1 MSLLGDAAVN
11 RGANLAREFSMPSS
25 EAPLEAA
32 EKPAEILPPPVPPKP
47 KLPALVEPKRA
58 PRRGYFLRL
67 VLALLLIGAGGLGG
81 TYWWHLNHAALPPG
95 IAWGNGRI
103 EADEIDIATKFA
115 GRVGQLLAD
124 EGDVVTA
131 GQVVARMD
139 TRDLETSAARADAQV
154 LEAQRFL
161 EAARSDLSQLA
172 AQQKFAEQ
180 EHRRAQT
187 LVQRG
192 NISEEIAD
200 QRQSQRDS
208 AAAAYNTGLA
218 RAAQAEHALDA
229 ARQEAALIRV
239 NIADNTL
246 VAPKDGRIQYRL
258 ANIGEVLGA
267 GGKVFTMVDT
277 GHVYMDVFLPTAEAG
292 KAAIGTEARIVLDA
306 LPSDPI
312 PAKVTYVSA
321 VAQFTPKAVET
332 KSERDKLMFRVRVRI
347 DRTELRNHPE
357 ATRSG
362 LPGVAYLRLTPAADW
377 PERLQT
383 KSAG

>member
-1 MSLLGDAAVN
+1 MLPRLGNAVVTGGE
-11 RGANLAREFSMPSS
+11 RARELSMQSS
-25 EAPLEAA
+25 EDPLGVA
-32 EKPAEILPPPVPPKP
+32 EKVGDVLPPPLEPKP
-47 KLPALVEPKRA
+47 KLPTLVA
-58 PRRGYFLRL
+58 PARRPRHSRL
-67 VLALLLIGAGGLGG
+67 ARLALALLLIGIAGIGG
-81 TYWWHLNHAALPPG
+81 VYWWRLNHAPLPPG

-103 EADEIDIATKFA
+103 EADEIDISTKFA
-115 GRVGQLLAD
+115 GRVAEVLAD
-124 EGDVVTA
+124 EGDTVKA

-139 TRDLETSAARADAQV
+139 TRDLEASAARADAQV
-154 LEAQRFL
+154 LQAQKL
-161 EAARSDLSQLA
+161 LDAARSDLSQLG
-172 AQQKFAEQ
+172 AQQKFTEQ
-180 EHRRAQT
+180 ELRRAQA

-208 AAAAYNTGLA
+208 AVAAYNTGLA
-218 RAAQAEHALDA
+218 RAAQAEHALEA
-229 ARQEAALIRV
+229 ARQDAALIQV

-258 ANIGEVLGA
+258 ANVGEVLGA

-277 GHVYMDVFLPTAEAG
+277 NYVYMDVFLPTSEAG
-292 KAAIGTEARIVLDA
+292 KAVVGTDARIVLDA
-306 LPSDPI
+306 LPSDAI

-347 DRTELRNHPE
+347 DRSDLRNHPE

-362 LPGVAYLRLTPAADW
+362 LPGVVYLRLAPGTDW
-377 PERLQT
+377 PERLQP
-383 KSAG
+383 KRAR